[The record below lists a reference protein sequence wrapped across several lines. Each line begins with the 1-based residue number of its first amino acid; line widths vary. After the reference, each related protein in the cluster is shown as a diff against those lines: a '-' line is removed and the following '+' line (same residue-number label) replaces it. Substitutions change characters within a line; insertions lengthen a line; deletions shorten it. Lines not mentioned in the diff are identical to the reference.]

1 MNLVE
6 KPFIEFEPM
15 TFVLAWYYST
25 TKWKA
30 LYRIKWKALY
40 RIWTDDLC
48 LTMAL
53 LYHWVKRAFYSI
65 KKLDTLIYH
74 YESTA

>member
-6 KPFIEFEPM
+6 KYSIESEPM
-15 TFVLAWYYST
+15 TSVLPWHYST
-25 TKWKA
+25 TGG
-30 LYRIKWKALY
+30 KALY

-53 LYHWVKRAFYSI
+53 LYRWVKRAFYSKI
-65 KKLDTLIYH
+65 THSHLPL
-74 YESTA
+74 